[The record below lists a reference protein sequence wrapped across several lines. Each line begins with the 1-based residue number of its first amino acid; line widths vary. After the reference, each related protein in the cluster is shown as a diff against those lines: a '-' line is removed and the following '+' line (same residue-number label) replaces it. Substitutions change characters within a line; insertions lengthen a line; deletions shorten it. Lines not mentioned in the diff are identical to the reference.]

1 MSQQHPQ
8 PQVRRSASANPV
20 LELRFTAHHFPVS
33 SAFVNFLD
41 EVTGQMRIIREEQDW
56 GDQITERMGKGLRN
70 IPEIRKVVQ
79 SASDVAFQT
88 ELGRD
93 LTLRAY
99 GIFGHLLTGNQDFY
113 GQMHSANRFILVVSA
128 PRHGGSYLT
137 KELYRAVGRDHRA
150 LPNYFAHDGF
160 PEANNAWIGND
171 GMETMPMTRRT
182 LQQTAE
188 WITMADWFFR
198 NSRPLAGMRTI
209 PKKGTKMVYE
219 GRFFRDLF
227 GPLAEWVIAVRHPAA
242 ACLSLVEKAGGMTP
256 DGRFPIQPRSVIER
270 WVVDSWETDGVT
282 RQEVGRMP
290 YFDAYLHYWLRYHQ
304 VMTVNGL
311 LQGNQRLTVLPYQQQ
326 AFETYIS
333 AQHSRFASGRDTE
346 TFFVHGSAREKQ
358 PEWVTQSAKTIED
371 VAQLWG
377 SFGVAFPVAEIAEA
391 F

>member
-1 MSQQHPQ
+1 
-8 PQVRRSASANPV
+8 
-20 LELRFTAHHFPVS
+20 
-33 SAFVNFLD
+33 
-41 EVTGQMRIIREEQDW
+41 MRIVREEQDW

-79 SASDVAFQT
+79 SASDAAFQT

-99 GIFGHLLTGNQDFY
+99 NIFGHLLTGNQDFY
-113 GQMHSANRFILVVSA
+113 GQIHSTNRFILVVSA

-137 KELYRAVGRDHRA
+137 KELYRAVGRDHRS

-198 NSRPLAGMRTI
+198 EARPMAGMRTI

-256 DGRFPIQPRSVIER
+256 DGKFPTQPRSVIER
-270 WVVDSWETDGVT
+270 WVVESWETDGVT

-304 VMTVNGL
+304 IMAVNGL
-311 LQGNQRLTVLPYQQQ
+311 FQGNRRLTVLPYHQQS
-326 AFETYIS
+326 FETYVS
-333 AQHSRFASGRDTE
+333 AQHARFASGRDTE
-346 TFFVHGSAREKQ
+346 TFFVHGSVRGKH
-358 PEWVTQSAKTIED
+358 PGWVTQSARTIEEI
-371 VAQLWG
+371 AQLWG
-377 SFGVAFPVAEIAEA
+377 SFGVAFPAAEIAEA